1 LLLRSVCSS
10 FAKNQWY
17 NASVHE
23 GSQRGTGVDAFIRLI
38 ESIAQSIIGIIQPLF
53 ENGSLG
59 YVVPFLLLV
68 AASVFA
74 VTGRNRAN
82 LAGYMLGW
90 LVSIAVIGLY
100 LETRGDSVLA
110 NLTGNLPR
118 ADISAPLILG
128 FLLGFMLL
136 APFIRMRLGD
146 AVPIIITLTT
156 VASIV
161 VMFMTF
167 RSSAMITV
175 IESQGVRDLITYRKR
190 YCGVLALAFGAG
202 VLLHVVISAANTPQ
216 PVPARKRK
224 QY

>member
-1 LLLRSVCSS
+1 
-10 FAKNQWY
+10 
-17 NASVHE
+17 
-23 GSQRGTGVDAFIRLI
+23 VDAIIRLI

-59 YVVPFLLLV
+59 YVVPFLLLL
-68 AASVFA
+68 ASTIFA

-82 LAGYMLGW
+82 LAGYLLGW

-100 LETRGDSVLA
+100 LETRGDAVLA

-118 ADISAPLILG
+118 ADISPPLILG
-128 FLLGFMLL
+128 FLLGFILL
-136 APFIRMRLGD
+136 APFIRMRLAD
-146 AVPIIITLTT
+146 SVPIIITLTT

-202 VLLHVVISAANTPQ
+202 VLLHVVISAANTP
-216 PVPARKRK
+216 PPPPKPIRKRK
-224 QY
+224 PY

>member
-1 LLLRSVCSS
+1 
-10 FAKNQWY
+10 
-17 NASVHE
+17 
-23 GSQRGTGVDAFIRLI
+23 VDAIIRLI

-59 YVVPFLLLV
+59 YVVPFLLLL
-68 AASVFA
+68 ASTIFA

-82 LAGYMLGW
+82 LAGYLLGW

-100 LETRGDSVLA
+100 LETRGDAVLA

-118 ADISAPLILG
+118 ADISPPLILG
-128 FLLGFMLL
+128 FLLGFILL
-136 APFIRMRLGD
+136 APFIRMRLAD
-146 AVPIIITLTT
+146 SVPIIITLTT

-202 VLLHVVISAANTPQ
+202 VLLHVVISAANTP
-216 PVPARKRK
+216 PPPPKLIRKRK
-224 QY
+224 PY

>member
-1 LLLRSVCSS
+1 M
-10 FAKNQWY
+10 
-17 NASVHE
+17 
-23 GSQRGTGVDAFIRLI
+23 DAIIRLI
-38 ESIAQSIIGIIQPLF
+38 ETIAQSIISMIQPLF

-59 YVVPFLLLV
+59 YVVPFLLLI
-68 AASVFA
+68 ASTLFA

-82 LAGYMLGW
+82 LAGYLLGW

-100 LETRGDSVLA
+100 LETRGDAVLA
-110 NLTGNLPR
+110 NLMGNVPR
-118 ADISAPLILG
+118 TDISPPLILG
-128 FLLGFMLL
+128 FLLGFLLL
-136 APFIRMRLGD
+136 APFIRMRLAD
-146 AVPIIITLTT
+146 AVPIIITMMT

-202 VLLHVVISAANTPQ
+202 VLMHVVISAVNTPPPP
-216 PVPARKRK
+216 PVPVRKRK

>member
-1 LLLRSVCSS
+1 VE
-10 FAKNQWY
+10 AI
-17 NASVHE
+17 
-23 GSQRGTGVDAFIRLI
+23 IRLI

-59 YVVPFLLLV
+59 YVVPFLLLL
-68 AASVFA
+68 ASTIFA

-82 LAGYMLGW
+82 LAGYLLGW

-100 LETRGDSVLA
+100 LETRGDAVLA

-118 ADISAPLILG
+118 ADISPPLILG
-128 FLLGFMLL
+128 FLLGFILL
-136 APFIRMRLGD
+136 APFIRMRLAD
-146 AVPIIITLTT
+146 SVPIIITLTT

-202 VLLHVVISAANTPQ
+202 VLLHVVISAANTP
-216 PVPARKRK
+216 PPPPKPIRKRK
-224 QY
+224 PY

>member
-1 LLLRSVCSS
+1 M
-10 FAKNQWY
+10 
-17 NASVHE
+17 
-23 GSQRGTGVDAFIRLI
+23 DAIIRLI

-59 YVVPFLLLV
+59 YVVPFLLLL
-68 AASVFA
+68 ASTVFA

-82 LAGYMLGW
+82 LAGYLLGW
-90 LVSIAVIGLY
+90 MVSIAVIGLY
-100 LETRGDSVLA
+100 LETRGDAVLA

-118 ADISAPLILG
+118 ADISPPLILG

-136 APFIRMRLGD
+136 APFIRMRLAD
-146 AVPIIITLTT
+146 SVPIIITLTT

-167 RSSAMITV
+167 RSGAMITV

-202 VLLHVVISAANTPQ
+202 VLFHVVISAANTPPPP